1 MAVTETITPT
11 QRTTK
16 NRRCVICGGA
26 SGDARGKGR
35 RCYGFTSSD
44 GKYAHCTREEHA
56 GALELKE
63 GSDTYPHR
71 LNGQCGCGTS
81 HGPDDPVEWNNI
93 DIAYDYRDE
102 RGKLLYQVVRKIPKD
117 FRQRKPDGS
126 GGWLWSIGDVRRVI
140 YRLPQLLRAP
150 LEQLVF
156 IVEGEKDVE
165 RLAFHKIIA
174 TTNPQGAGK
183 WQYVDECAK
192 TALHGRH
199 VVVVADADE
208 SGREHAKTVAAW
220 ALSVAAS
227 VRVLELY
234 KDDSKRDVSDWLDDG
249 HTADELL
256 QIATSVEPTE
266 TGIQSDPWQQEL
278 AKARAEVDKA
288 LGAHALVERRP
299 LFGMDAVDLL
309 RVEFPPCQWLVTGLI
324 TKGGTTVAAG
334 EPKAGIKTW
343 MLIELAVA
351 IATGTKAFGE
361 FFAEY
366 GRVAIFFAEDQA
378 QSVRNRIRATL
389 AGAGRLIAPGQ
400 LLLQPRGEFIDVL
413 KDDDMAW
420 LVASVRRL
428 GHIDL
433 LVLDPLRDIHSGEE
447 DKSDSMRE
455 VMRRIRLLGELLGC
469 TVACSHHVPKQTK
482 DTAGRRPGQNLR
494 GSSAIHGSIDSGLYI
509 QPGEGDGT
517 NEFTAT
523 VISQVKNARSAGA
536 FGLELA
542 IEDDPNGEAVNVR
555 WIHSSEPPS
564 AKKDS
569 KSEAKQRAL
578 DDDAQSVLLFVR
590 TLANRGEALS
600 RRGLRDHDE
609 RPLAEKRFRVVL
621 DDLIDAKRLRL
632 RSGAVVLPDERHE
645 EGSK

>member
-1 MAVTETITPT
+1 MAVTDTINPT

-26 SGDARGKGR
+26 AGDARGKGR

-56 GALELKE
+56 GALSLKD
-63 GSDTYPHR
+63 GSDSYPHR

-117 FRQRKPDGS
+117 FRQRKPDGT

-140 YRLPQLLRAP
+140 YRLPQLLKAP
-150 LEQLVF
+150 LDQLVF

-165 RLAFHKIIA
+165 RLASHKVIA

-192 TALHGRH
+192 SALRGRH
-199 VVVVADADE
+199 VVVIADADE

-220 ALSVAAS
+220 ALSVAAT

-288 LGAHALVERRP
+288 LGTHALVERLP
-299 LFGMDAVDLL
+299 LFKLDAVDLL
-309 RVEFPPCQWLVTGLI
+309 RSEFPPCQWLVTGLI

-343 MLIELAVA
+343 MLIEIAVA

-389 AGAGRLIAPGQ
+389 AGADRRISPGQ

-413 KDDDMAW
+413 KDDDLAW

-482 DTAGRRPGQNLR
+482 DTQGRRPGQNLR

-509 QPGEGDGT
+509 QPGDGDGT
-517 NEFTAT
+517 NEFRAT
-523 VISQVKNARSAGA
+523 VVSQVKNARSAGA

-555 WIHSSEPPS
+555 WIHLEEPPDGKRNEQS
-564 AKKDS
+564 CAKS
-569 KSEAKQRAL
+569 RAL
-578 DDDAQSVLLFVR
+578 EADDRTALDFVR
-590 TLANRGEALS
+590 TLAMRGERHS

-609 RPLAEKRFRVVL
+609 RPIPEKRFRSAIER
-621 DDLIDAKRLRL
+621 LIEAGQLGL
-632 RSGAVVLPDERHE
+632 VGSLVQLPEPKQGVE
-645 EGSK
+645 P

>member
-1 MAVTETITPT
+1 MTDSVHSS
-11 QRTTK
+11 QRTSK

-26 SGDARGKGR
+26 SGDVRGKGR
-35 RCYGFTSSD
+35 RCFGFTSSD

-56 GALELKE
+56 GALQPH
-63 GSDTYPHR
+63 GDAQTYAHR

-81 HGPDDPVEWNNI
+81 HGPDDPVEWNSI

-117 FRQRKPDGS
+117 FRQRKPDGC
-126 GGWLWSIGDVRRVI
+126 GGWLWSIGDVRRVV
-140 YRLPQLLRAP
+140 YRLPQLLKSPAD
-150 LEQLVF
+150 QLVF

-165 RLAFHKIIA
+165 RLASLKIIA
-174 TTNPQGAGK
+174 TCNPQGAGK
-183 WQYVDECAK
+183 WQYVDECARA
-192 TALHGRH
+192 ALLGRH
-199 VVVVADADE
+199 LVIIADADE
-208 SGREHAKTVAAW
+208 AGREHAKAVAQW

-234 KDDSKRDVSDWLDDG
+234 KDDSKRDVSDWLDEG
-249 HTADELL
+249 HTADELQ
-256 QIATSVEPTE
+256 QIAASIEPTE

-278 AKARAEVDKA
+278 TTARTDVDKA
-288 LGAHALVERRP
+288 LGAHALSERHP

-309 RVEFPPCQWLVTGLI
+309 RVEFPPAPWLVTGLI
-324 TKGGTTVAAG
+324 TRGGTTVAAG

-361 FFAEY
+361 FYAEH

-389 AGAGRLIAPGQ
+389 AGSGRLIAPGR

-413 KDDDMAW
+413 KDDDLAW

-428 GHIDL
+428 GRIDL

-469 TVACSHHVPKQTK
+469 TIACSHHVPKQTK
-482 DTAGRRPGQNLR
+482 DTASRRPGQNLR

-509 QPGEGDGT
+509 SPGDSDGT
-517 NEFTAT
+517 AKFTAGI
-523 VISQVKNARSAGA
+523 VSQVKNARSAGA

-542 IEDDPNGEAVNVR
+542 IEDDANGEAVRATWAFSCDAPQPVVTAAQAQR
-555 WIHSSEPPS
+555 AS
-564 AKKDS
+564 KDAADDD
-569 KSEAKQRAL
+569 KVLEHVKQMGARGQFLTQRAL
-578 DDDAQSVLLFVR
+578 RTALAAGGSEYRPRRSIERLIRSGRLFV
-590 TLANRGEALS
+590 
-600 RRGLRDHDE
+600 
-609 RPLAEKRFRVVL
+609 L
-621 DDLIDAKRLRL
+621 DGVIRYPGWSDNAR
-632 RSGAVVLPDERHE
+632 
-645 EGSK
+645 